1 MRMMRFTPRFW
12 ISAAIFLVI
21 AAFGLLG
28 PIFFGGRL
36 GEGVGGLYDPPSGAA
51 WLGTDDLG
59 HDIFTNLMF
68 GTRTSL
74 IIGLVAGA
82 VATVIGVVIGLLAG
96 YKSGLLEEALMGVT
110 NVALAIP
117 AIVVL
122 ILLLVALD
130 THSIFPMAVV
140 IAITSWPWTARAV
153 RAQTASVKTREHLDV
168 ARLSGAGTWRIL
180 FWDVLP
186 YLMSY
191 ICMAFVLQV
200 SSAILAEAGL
210 ALLGLG
216 TSDGVSL
223 GIMLHWALVGESLRT
238 GAWWAFVPP
247 TLLLTLVAFTLLM
260 LQSSL
265 DEVFNPRLRRG
276 RQRAGLAGGGAG
288 AALAQ
293 VGVVTDAAL
302 PDADPEAGLPPA
314 GADAGDAVPAGAPRD
329 GARGPDGDGD
339 ARPAP
344 SAPGAPH
351 ERSAG
356 R

>member
-1 MRMMRFTPRFW
+1 
-12 ISAAIFLVI
+12 
-21 AAFGLLG
+21 
-28 PIFFGGRL
+28 
-36 GEGVGGLYDPPSGAA
+36 
-51 WLGTDDLG
+51 
-59 HDIFTNLMF
+59 
-68 GTRTSL
+68 
-74 IIGLVAGA
+74 
-82 VATVIGVVIGLLAG
+82 
-96 YKSGLLEEALMGVT
+96 
-110 NVALAIP
+110 
-117 AIVVL
+117 VL

-130 THSIFPMAVV
+130 THSIVPMAVV

-168 ARLSGAGTWRIL
+168 ARLSGAGTWKIL
-180 FWDVLP
+180 LWDVLP

-200 SSAILAEAGL
+200 SGAILAEAGL

-265 DEVFNPRLRRG
+265 DEVFNPRLRGGKRRG
-276 RQRAGLAGGGAG
+276 TRASAG

-293 VGVVTDAAL
+293 VGVVADTVGDPMLDPDPIVTDA
-302 PDADPEAGLPPA
+302 DDT
-314 GADAGDAVPAGAPRD
+314 D
-329 GARGPDGDGD
+329 GAGGDGS
-339 ARPAP
+339 RTQPA
-344 SAPGAPH
+344 AATPGASH

>member
-1 MRMMRFTPRFW
+1 MRMVRFTPRFW
-12 ISAAIFLVI
+12 ISAGVFLLV
-21 AAFGLLG
+21 AAFALLG
-28 PIFFGGRL
+28 PIFVGDKL

-59 HDIFTNLMF
+59 HDIFTNLVF

-82 VATVIGVVIGLLAG
+82 VATVIGVVLGLIAG
-96 YKSGLLEEALMGVT
+96 YHGGVVEEALMGIT

-117 AIVVL
+117 GIVVL
-122 ILLLVALD
+122 ILLSVALD
-130 THSIFPMAVV
+130 FRSIVAMAIV

-153 RAQTASVKTREHLDV
+153 RAQASSVKTREHLDV
-168 ARLSGAGTWRIL
+168 ARLSGASTLNIL
-180 FWDVLP
+180 LWDVLP

-210 ALLGLG
+210 SLLGLG
-216 TSDGVSL
+216 PSDSVSL
-223 GIMLHWALVGESLRT
+223 GIMLNWALVGESVRT

-247 TLLLTLVAFTLLM
+247 TLLLTFVAFTLLM

-276 RQRAGLAGGGAG
+276 RQRAGRPASVLT
-288 AALAQ
+288 Q
-293 VGVVTDAAL
+293 VGA
-302 PDADPEAGLPPA
+302 PA
-314 GADAGDAVPAGAPRD
+314 V
-329 GARGPDGDGD
+329 D
-339 ARPAP
+339 AR
-344 SAPGAPH
+344 SKEGSPGA
-351 ERSAG
+351 
-356 R
+356 